1 MKITQEEFD
10 LLLRKWISHNVILEY
25 KESKLDND
33 KLIKIVQDAL
43 QHRLKQIKEA
53 LNFSEK
59 IKGID
64 INHMSEEDIEN
75 LAYHA
80 LYSNAIVRN
89 SKSFKSRMRISN
101 LVKRVSEELIAFDD
115 DFYVNNL
122 KTLKSLLERAEIE
135 FKRETPIM
143 IITEK
148 KANQKKE
155 NNIKG
160 V

>member
-1 MKITQEEFD
+1 MKITKEEFD
-10 LLLRKWISHNVILEY
+10 LLLRKWISHNVILRH